1 MSVLVRDLEI
11 GRGWWDPP
19 DKRLGAFWNLKR
31 AFDLWILTYSGSKL
45 ELLETHHEVG
55 TLCPSGT
62 LHPRLSAASPHLVS
76 SRLNSHWT
84 VLSAWDPPDCE
95 AAPVTEYKITSPVPR
110 TLRRSQG
117 AHGYVRP
124 YPPVLFS
131 RLNVDLCICIGG
143 DHGDCA
149 GGDGGF

>member
-1 MSVLVRDLEI
+1 M
-11 GRGWWDPP
+11 
-19 DKRLGAFWNLKR
+19 GAFWNLKR

-62 LHPRLSAASPHLVS
+62 LHPRLSAANPHLVS
-76 SRLNSHWT
+76 SRPNSHWT

-95 AAPVTEYKITSPVPR
+95 AAPVTEYRITSPVPR

-117 AHGYVRP
+117 GARIRETVPSRSVLKTQCRP
-124 YPPVLFS
+124 LHMHRWRS
-131 RLNVDLCICIGG
+131 WRLCRWRWRILTMSCSE
-143 DHGDCA
+143 CA
-149 GGDGGF
+149 